1 MSAET
6 FNGSQLSET
15 LRKIEQGELYSI
27 FNLLP
32 EVAGG
37 PNWCGEIA
45 DTARTMRDYLDAEQD
60 YTLDD
65 LRDLGG
71 DFANS
76 EGEDYYATI
85 NKRVNDLSLWA
96 SPDLDEEVLE
106 LGGCKAGASLTDLQ
120 ALYLYAAM
128 RQLFDAVADQAFTN
142 TPELEE
148 ASA

>member
-1 MSAET
+1 MQ
-6 FNGSQLSET
+6 GLQLNET

-45 DTARTMRDYLDAEQD
+45 DMARTMRDWLDMERD

-71 DFANS
+71 DVANS
-76 EGEDYYATI
+76 ECEDYYATI
-85 NKRVNDLSLWA
+85 NKRVQDLSLWA
-96 SPDLDEEVLE
+96 SNELDEEVSE
-106 LGGCKAGASLTDLQ
+106 LFIGAQIGSTITDLNS
-120 ALYLYAAM
+120 LYLYAAM
-128 RQLFDAVADQAFTN
+128 RRLWDAVADQAFIN

-148 ASA
+148 VNA

>member
-1 MSAET
+1 MQ
-6 FNGSQLSET
+6 GLQLSET

-45 DTARTMRDYLDAEQD
+45 DMARTMRDWLDMERD
-60 YTLDD
+60 YTLED

-71 DFANS
+71 DVANS
-76 EGEDYYATI
+76 ECEDYYATI
-85 NKRVNDLSLWA
+85 NKRVQDLSLWA
-96 SPDLDEEVLE
+96 SPELDEEVNE
-106 LGGCKAGASLTDLQ
+106 LGGCSAGVSLTDLHS
-120 ALYLYAAM
+120 LYLYAAM
-128 RQLFDAVADQAFTN
+128 RQLWDAVADQAFIN

-148 ASA
+148 VNA

>member
-1 MSAET
+1 MQ
-6 FNGSQLSET
+6 GLQLSET

-45 DTARTMRDYLDAEQD
+45 DMARTMRDWLDMERD
-60 YTLDD
+60 YTLED

-71 DFANS
+71 DVANS
-76 EGEDYYATI
+76 ECEDYYLNI
-85 NKRVNDLSLWA
+85 NKRVQDLSLWA
-96 SPDLDEEVLE
+96 SPELDEEVNE
-106 LGGCKAGASLTDLQ
+106 LGGCKAGATLTDLH
-120 ALYLYAAM
+120 ALYLYAAL
-128 RQLFDAVADQAFTN
+128 RQLWDAVADQAFIN

-148 ASA
+148 VNA